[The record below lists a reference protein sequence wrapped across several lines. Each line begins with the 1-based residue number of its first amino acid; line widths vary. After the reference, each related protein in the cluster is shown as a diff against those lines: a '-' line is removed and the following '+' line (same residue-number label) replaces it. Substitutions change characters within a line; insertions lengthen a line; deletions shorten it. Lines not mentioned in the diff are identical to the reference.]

1 MQRIIIHQ
9 FGPIRNVELE
19 INNLMVF
26 IGPQASGKST
36 ISKSIYF
43 FKSLRDDLIKY
54 FFECIEKNSFNKHM
68 GNYARIIRN
77 KFLQFWGPTYHQS
90 DIHIQYYFSQ
100 EKYITLKMKGKYI
113 DPVFSADFQKN
124 ILLLAKE
131 IQLFSERLTIRNPSI
146 LSSGDYIVL
155 ESEKQSFLRKIEL
168 EISNLFDDDRALL
181 FIPAGRSLLSTIS
194 DQLQTIHPH
203 KLDFLMRAFIDRINY
218 SKPLFGKSLQ
228 EIVQDRKMLTYNIVD
243 NETVDLAIDFIEKI
257 LKGTYKFD
265 GEGEK
270 IFYEKSKYVKINF
283 ASSGQQESIWIL
295 LLIFLQILDKTNSF
309 VVFEEPEAH
318 LYPEAQKQ
326 IIDLIALLLNSGNNQ
341 IVITTHSP
349 YILSSLNNLFFAQVT
364 GLKSKNKVSQL
375 VPEKTWLNSKD
386 AQAYFIENGS
396 LESII
401 DQETGLLQT
410 EAIDKASG
418 LINKIYYAIFNLD
431 EE

>member
-1 MQRIIIHQ
+1 
-9 FGPIRNVELE
+9 
-19 INNLMVF
+19 
-26 IGPQASGKST
+26 
-36 ISKSIYF
+36 
-43 FKSLRDDLIKY
+43 
-54 FFECIEKNSFNKHM
+54 
-68 GNYARIIRN
+68 
-77 KFLQFWGPTYHQS
+77 
-90 DIHIQYYFSQ
+90 
-100 EKYITLKMKGKYI
+100 
-113 DPVFSADFQKN
+113 
-124 ILLLAKE
+124 
-131 IQLFSERLTIRNPSI
+131 
-146 LSSGDYIVL
+146 
-155 ESEKQSFLRKIEL
+155 
-168 EISNLFDDDRALL
+168 
-181 FIPAGRSLLSTIS
+181 
-194 DQLQTIHPH
+194 
-203 KLDFLMRAFIDRINY
+203 
-218 SKPLFGKSLQ
+218 
-228 EIVQDRKMLTYNIVD
+228 MLTYNIVD
-243 NETVDLAIDFIEKI
+243 NENVDLAIDFIEKI